1 MLCSVAQNYLTSHE
15 GSTLE
20 VCFEAHG
27 CHSRVAYVRV
37 IATS

>member
-15 GSTLE
+15 ESTLE
-20 VCFEAHG
+20 MCLGAHG
-27 CHSRVAYVRV
+27 CQARIAYVRV